1 MYGVKKCTR
10 CKYTTINPD
19 DASCPDPEGAPL
31 TVRAV
36 CCVLQQRRKCGSHGV
51 SATFRLSALTVLK
64 MMAQAYA
71 SAWYVVTGLR
81 CVHVCVAVWLG
92 ADACLLFG
100 VQIVRT

>member
-36 CCVLQQRRKCGSHGV
+36 CCVQQRCKCGPHGV

-64 MMAQAYA
+64 MMAQAFA
-71 SAWYVVTGLR
+71 SAWYVVTGFAA
-81 CVHVCVAVWLG
+81 CVCVWLCG
-92 ADACLLFG
+92 
-100 VQIVRT
+100 